1 MHQCARQ
8 GLRLDPE
15 ADRERLIVGS
25 ERSEARRLEV
35 GSGRARE
42 GDGLVE
48 AAEADRRD
56 GRGGGDDG
64 IGP

>member
-35 GSGRARE
+35 RSGRARE
-42 GDGLVE
+42 SDGLVE
-48 AAEADRRD
+48 ATGTDGSDR
-56 GRGGGDDG
+56 GRGGGDG
-64 IGP
+64 IGS